1 MLQSR
6 PTQHS
11 LWILDVSGAGDCFF
25 WVVSHKLYGEPG
37 YHMNVRS
44 TGVQFMSNNPERF
57 IESSTNHLWSRYLAY
72 MGWFTCYTCSCRCI
86 KLANPRYRISAI
98 LDIGHYVS
106 TVLSNE
112 APKYLVKTSELFQN
126 EYTEVQENWLD
137 NPDTRANDA
146 LANQSNKWKEFLSNL
161 HASTDNAEIHST
173 DSVPEITK

>member
-1 MLQSR
+1 
-6 PTQHS
+6 
-11 LWILDVSGAGDCFF
+11 
-25 WVVSHKLYGEPG
+25 
-37 YHMNVRS
+37 
-44 TGVQFMSNNPERF
+44 
-57 IESSTNHLWSRYLAY
+57 